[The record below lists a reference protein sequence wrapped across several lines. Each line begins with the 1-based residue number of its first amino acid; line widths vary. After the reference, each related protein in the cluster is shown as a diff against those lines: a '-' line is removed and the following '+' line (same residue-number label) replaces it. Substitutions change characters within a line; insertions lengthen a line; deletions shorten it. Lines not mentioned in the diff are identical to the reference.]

1 MTWQQEAKSLGIKYV
16 GRKKVDVLADI
27 EAAKAAPAPEA
38 EAAPAEE
45 PAPVPDVSNHSP
57 RCSCDVCRSNRAPVG
72 GGKQARK

>member
-1 MTWQQEAKSLGIKYV
+1 MAAEEETTSSLC
-16 GRKKVDVLADI
+16 I

-38 EAAPAEE
+38 AEE
-45 PAPVPDVSNHSP
+45 PAPVKVKKKAKAKAKKAPVPDVSNHSP